1 MSTTPPPN
9 TCLVSAQ
16 DLAQA
21 RNLHHHSKYTECA
34 ALLLTAAS
42 GAEDAA
48 SMLAAALR
56 GVKKHPR
63 RALGVS
69 DEASAAEAKKAYRK
83 LALKLHPDK
92 TQGATSELFAALT
105 EAHKA
110 VAYEAKRRARR
121 GEDMAAPPR
130 RDDEAAAAPPPR
142 RKSKPKPRKAPSSP
156 EPPAP
161 TRVDL
166 DEHQDADE
174 NWEKRFWD
182 LAAFKLK
189 KGNCYPDPATP
200 LGAWCSKQRR
210 AREEGKLSSDRRQR
224 LEQLGFAVD
233 DDNWREKAEA
243 AAPTEEQAAQ
253 AYWRWSKSERK
264 APDRAPP
271 RRRAS
276 EAPAPSRRTRLDD
289 ALSGVAASLQGRR
302 RPTARVS
309 PPDRSPPARTSGVR
323 APDRSPV
330 ARPVPRPD
338 PAPGQAVPPPPPPPR
353 ARPPTGAAGCMGPSE
368 GVSWSR
374 SCASTAAETRTET
387 STLEFTLFGYVV
399 ARYEVTSAYGQPA
412 NES

>member
-1 MSTTPPPN
+1 MSTTPPPG
-9 TCLVSAQ
+9 TCLVAAQ

-34 ALLLTAAS
+34 ALLLTAAP

-56 GVKKHPR
+56 GVKQHSR

-69 DEASAAEAKKAYRK
+69 DEAGAAEAKKAYRK

-105 EAHKA
+105 EAHRA
-110 VAYEAKRRARR
+110 VASEAKRRARR
-121 GEDMAAPPR
+121 GEDTAAAPP
-130 RDDEAAAAPPPR
+130 DKAAAAPPPR
-142 RKSKPKPRKAPSSP
+142 RKSKPKPRKAPPSP

-189 KGNCYPDPATP
+189 QGNCYPDPATP
-200 LGAWCSKQRR
+200 LGAWCSTQRR
-210 AREEGKLSSDRRQR
+210 AREAGKLSGDRRQR
-224 LEQLGFAVD
+224 LEQLGFAAD
-233 DDNWREKAEA
+233 DDSWRAKAAA

-253 AYWRWSKSERK
+253 AYWRRSTSERK
-264 APDRAPP
+264 TPDRAPP

-276 EAPAPSRRTRLDD
+276 EAPSRRTRLDD
-289 ALSGVAASLQGRR
+289 ALSGVAASLPGRR

-309 PPDRSPPARTSGVR
+309 PPDRSPPARTSEVR
-323 APDRSPV
+323 APDRSP
-330 ARPVPRPD
+330 AAQPVPRPS
-338 PAPGQAVPPPPPPPR
+338 PTQAVPPPPPPR

-374 SCASTAAETRTET
+374 SRASTAAETRTET
-387 STLEFTLFGYVV
+387 STREFTLFGYVV